1 MAKEISKNSLSV
13 FEQIKN
19 IDENGNEFWLARQ
32 LAKALDY
39 TDFRNFTGVIEKA
52 AEACKNSG
60 YDIAEHIVEANEVLV
75 AFKRF
80 GPKKG
85 VFIETINGIL
95 LEADCGP
102 CYKLDEATHYCIIT
116 NPEE

>member
-1 MAKEISKNSLSV
+1 MNW
-13 FEQIKN
+13 IK
-19 IDENGNEFWLARQ
+19 ITPE
-32 LAKALDY
+32 
-39 TDFRNFTGVIEKA
+39 T
-52 AEACKNSG
+52 
-60 YDIAEHIVEANEVLV
+60 EHIVEANEVLV

-95 LEADCGP
+95 LESDCGP

>member
-39 TDFRNFTGVIEKA
+39 TD
-52 AEACKNSG
+52 
-60 YDIAEHIVEANEVLV
+60 
-75 AFKRF
+75 
-80 GPKKG
+80 
-85 VFIETINGIL
+85 
-95 LEADCGP
+95 
-102 CYKLDEATHYCIIT
+102 
-116 NPEE
+116 